1 MSNNKHY
8 KKYQLLNNNLY
19 SKVES
24 YNSQHSQIYLTSAN
38 YILLLTHYFI
48 NHLCISTSEEK
59 IFYNLKMNF
68 QYRLF
73 ILLSEIQ

>member
-8 KKYQLLNNNLY
+8 RKYQLLNNNLY
-19 SKVES
+19 SKVEY

-38 YILLLTHYFI
+38 CILLLTLI
-48 NHLCISTSEEK
+48 NPLCTSTSEEK